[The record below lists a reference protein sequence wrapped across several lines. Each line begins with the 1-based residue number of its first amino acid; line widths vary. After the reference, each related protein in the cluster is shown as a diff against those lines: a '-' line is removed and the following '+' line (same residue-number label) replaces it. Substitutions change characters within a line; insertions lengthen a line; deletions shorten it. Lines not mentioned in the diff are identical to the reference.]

1 MFRPLLLQLPT
12 AAGDANWLRLRG
24 VSGQQ
29 SYFRQNI
36 CLKSLNPVG
45 SLSFM
50 HMPAV
55 EVGQRLQSWG
65 AQANNQVATPEQ
77 LEAAKAKRIARAL
90 AASIAAPSQA
100 LGSQA
105 P

>member
-1 MFRPLLLQLPT
+1 
-12 AAGDANWLRLRG
+12 
-24 VSGQQ
+24 
-29 SYFRQNI
+29 
-36 CLKSLNPVG
+36 
-45 SLSFM
+45 M

-90 AASIAAPSQA
+90 AASIAAPASTPASASAPNQGGTSGDGD
-100 LGSQA
+100 GSGGGTAYYRSKTGGGQKLSLIHI
-105 P
+105 